1 MAGTIL
7 VYGGT
12 GGIGAA
18 TARQLVTDGYRVHL
32 VGRDAARLE
41 TLAAELEGGYTSGDV
56 LSPDLFPRAT
66 ADAGESLAGLV
77 YAVGSITLKPIA
89 RLGEQDFLTD
99 FRLNALG
106 AAMAVQAALPA
117 LRNSTTLP
125 SVVLFSSVAAQQG
138 FAMHA
143 SISMAKAAVEG
154 LTRSLAAEL
163 APRIRV
169 NAIAPSL
176 TRTPLAGKLLANEAS
191 VAAIA
196 DLHALGRLG
205 TPEDMA
211 NLATFLLSPEAAWIT
226 GQVFAIDGGRSTLRT
241 RG

>member
-12 GGIGAA
+12 GGIGSAA
-18 TARQLVTDGYRVHL
+18 ARKLTADGYRVHL

-41 TLAAELEGGYTSGDV
+41 VLAAELEGGYTSGDV
-56 LSPDLFPRAT
+56 MTPELFVRAT
-66 ADAGESLAGLV
+66 AEAGESLAGLV
-77 YAVGSITLKPIA
+77 YAVGSITLKPIG

-106 AAMAVQAALPA
+106 AAMAVKAALPA
-117 LRNSTTLP
+117 LRKSTTPP
-125 SVVLFSSVAAQQG
+125 SIVLFSSVAAQQG

-143 SISMAKAAVEG
+143 SIGMAKAAVEG

-176 TRTPLAGKLLANEAS
+176 TRTPLAGKLLANETTAN
-191 VAAIA
+191 AIA

-205 TPEDMA
+205 EPEDVA
-211 NLATFLLSPEAAWIT
+211 GLAAFLLSPDAAWIT
-226 GQVFAIDGGRSTLRT
+226 GQVFAVDGGRSTLRT